1 MIMKLRHIDQEKRE
15 REREREREIWTRRKS
30 VFEMKERKKVK
41 KKERYGERK
50 K

>member
-1 MIMKLRHIDQEKRE
+1 MIMKLRHIDQEK
-15 REREREREIWTRRKS
+15 REREIWTRRKS